1 MENNFKNLLEAIYW
15 TESLKPVKDNT
26 FVFET
31 DFSNNCVKQIE
42 EQFQE
47 LEREKVS
54 GWLDDLQNEMLNIGY
69 INGFRNCLKLISEL
83 SRFRDAGFM
92 AEILYGKAE

>member
-15 TESLKPVKDNT
+15 TESLKPMKDNT

-47 LEREKVS
+47 SEREKVS

-83 SRFRDAGFM
+83 SRFRDASFM